1 MDKRLIHE
9 QLLNEHRRL
18 INEIADIKSQ
28 SITLTPEQENQVS
41 ILENRVRI
49 IAEKLYKLYQ

>member
-1 MDKRLIHE
+1 MDKRLLHE

-28 SITLTPEQENQVS
+28 SITLTPQQENQVV
-41 ILENRVRI
+41 ILENKVRV